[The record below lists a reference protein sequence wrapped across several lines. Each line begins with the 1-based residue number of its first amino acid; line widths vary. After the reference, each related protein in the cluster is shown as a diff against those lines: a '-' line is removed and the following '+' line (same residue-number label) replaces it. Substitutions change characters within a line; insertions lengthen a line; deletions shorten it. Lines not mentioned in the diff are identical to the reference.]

1 MAKHVIVI
9 ASGETERRALPHL
22 VSHLGD
28 EGVSMVEV
36 RIPPGNRMLSFQ
48 MAEKLIKSAWYE
60 AAGAPPD
67 KLVILVDADGADPDE
82 VLAPFKENLPG
93 RLGGEIRA
101 TVLYAYAQWHLEAWY
116 FADVANLRSYQGQ
129 APGDVDTSKPDE
141 IQNPKLHLKNILG
154 SRTYTARVS
163 EEIARTLNGRVIAQR
178 SPSFGGFLEAV
189 VNGKLTLDTSGA
201 L

>member
-60 AAGAPPD
+60 PPGHSR
-67 KLVILVDADGADPDE
+67 ADGADPDE

-116 FADVANLRSYQGQ
+116 FADVANLRSYLGQ

>member
-60 AAGAPPD
+60 NADAPPD

-116 FADVANLRSYQGQ
+116 FADAANLRSYLGQ
-129 APGDVDTSKPDE
+129 APGNVNTSRPDE
-141 IQNPKLHLKNILG
+141 IQNPKLHLKNVLG
-154 SRTYTARVS
+154 GRAYTARVS
-163 EEIARTLNGRVIAQR
+163 EEIARTLDARTIAQR

>member
-1 MAKHVIVI
+1 
-9 ASGETERRALPHL
+9 
-22 VSHLGD
+22 
-28 EGVSMVEV
+28 MVEV

-101 TVLYAYAQWHLEAWY
+101 TVLYAYAQWRRPGTPMLRTEATW
-116 FADVANLRSYQGQ
+116 VKRPVMWIPQ
-129 APGDVDTSKPDE
+129 
-141 IQNPKLHLKNILG
+141 
-154 SRTYTARVS
+154 SRTRF
-163 EEIARTLNGRVIAQR
+163 RTQ
-178 SPSFGGFLEAV
+178 SS
-189 VNGKLTLDTSGA
+189 TSRW
-201 L
+201 

>member
-116 FADVANLRSYQGQ
+116 FADAANLRSYLGQ
-129 APGDVDTSKPDE
+129 APG
-141 IQNPKLHLKNILG
+141 
-154 SRTYTARVS
+154 AM
-163 EEIARTLNGRVIAQR
+163 
-178 SPSFGGFLEAV
+178 
-189 VNGKLTLDTSGA
+189 
-201 L
+201 

>member
-60 AAGAPPD
+60 NVDAPPD

-116 FADVANLRSYQGQ
+116 FADAANLRSYLGQ
-129 APGDVDTSKPDE
+129 APGNVNTSRPDE
-141 IQNPKLHLKNILG
+141 IQNPKLHLKNVLG
-154 SRTYTARVS
+154 GRAYTARVS
-163 EEIARTLNGRVIAQR
+163 EEIARTLDARTIAQR

>member
-1 MAKHVIVI
+1 
-9 ASGETERRALPHL
+9 
-22 VSHLGD
+22 
-28 EGVSMVEV
+28 MVEV

-60 AAGAPPD
+60 NADAPPD

-116 FADVANLRSYQGQ
+116 FADAANLRSYLGQ
-129 APGDVDTSKPDE
+129 APGNVNTSRPDE
-141 IQNPKLHLKNILG
+141 IQNPKLHLKNVLG
-154 SRTYTARVS
+154 GRAYTARVS
-163 EEIARTLNGRVIAQR
+163 EEIARTLDARTIAQR
-178 SPSFGGFLEAV
+178 SPSFAGFMAGGRERQAHV
-189 VNGKLTLDTSGA
+189 GHI
-201 L
+201 